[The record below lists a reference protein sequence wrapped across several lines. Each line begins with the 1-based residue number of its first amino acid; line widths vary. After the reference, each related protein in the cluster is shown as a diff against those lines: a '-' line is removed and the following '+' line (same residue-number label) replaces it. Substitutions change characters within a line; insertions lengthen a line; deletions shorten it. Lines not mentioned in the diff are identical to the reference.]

1 MSDYAHP
8 YRDTTFVLKEL
19 VKFEALCASA
29 HLDDIND
36 ELVSAILAE
45 AGRLGSAVLAP
56 LNRIGDTQGARLN
69 EQGVQEAPG
78 FADAYRQFQAG
89 GWPSLTAA
97 EAWCG
102 QNLPNVMGTAVSEIW
117 HSANMA
123 FALCPMLT
131 QGSIEAIAHHG
142 SPALRDAY
150 LPKLVSG
157 EWTGTMNLTEPDAGS
172 DLAAIKSRAI
182 PQGDHYLISGQK
194 IFITWG
200 DHQMTDNIVHLV
212 LARLPDAPAGVKG
225 ISLFVV
231 PKFLLDAQGEPGA
244 RNDARCI
251 SLEHKLGIHGSP
263 TCVMSFGDNGGAI
276 GYLVGEPHQGLACMF
291 TMMNHARQSVGL
303 QGLAIS
309 ERAYQQARQYAKDR
323 LQGTRKDGSRFSI
336 IHFPDV
342 RRMLLQMKSSIEAM
356 RALALVAAAEVDRTA
371 HAPDADAAQVHQG
384 RVDLLT
390 PIVKGWLTE
399 MAQEVTSLGVQI
411 HGGMGFIEETG
422 AAQHYRDARILT
434 IYEGTTGIQALDL
447 VGRKTLLNQGEL
459 LTRLLDEIGETVALL
474 QGSATLAPQAEA
486 LGDALAAGRAALRLL
501 LDNAKN
507 DAHLAGSVS
516 VNFMMLFGY
525 LCGGWLMARSAL
537 SAQAL
542 LDSGNGDPQFLDAK
556 RITANFYAEQLLP
569 RVHALLAAIGSGSK
583 SIMALDDEQF

>member
-1 MSDYAHP
+1 MSDYTHP
-8 YRDTTFVLKEL
+8 YRDSEFVLQQLVEL
-19 VKFEALCASA
+19 EALCASA
-29 HLDDIND
+29 HRDDIND

-45 AGRLGSAVLAP
+45 AGRLGSGVLAP
-56 LNRIGDTQGARLN
+56 LNRIGDTQGACLG
-69 EQGVQEAPG
+69 EHGVQETPG
-78 FADAYRQFQAG
+78 FADAYQQFQAG

-97 EAWCG
+97 EIWGG
-102 QNLPNVMGTAVSEIW
+102 QNLPNVIGTAVNEIW

-131 QGSIEAIAHHG
+131 QGAIEAIAHHG

-150 LPKLVSG
+150 LAPLVSG

-200 DHQMTDNIVHLV
+200 DHQMTENIVHLV

-231 PKFLLDAQGEPGA
+231 PKFLLDAQGKPGA
-244 RNDARCI
+244 LNDARCI
-251 SLEHKLGIHGSP
+251 ALEHKLGIHGSP

-309 ERAYQQARQYAKDR
+309 ERAYQHALQYAKDR

-342 RRMLLQMKSSIEAM
+342 RRMLLQMKASIEAM

-371 HAPDADAAQVHQG
+371 YAPDADTAKLHQG

-447 VGRKTLLNQGEL
+447 VGRKTLLNDGQL
-459 LTRLLDEIGETVALL
+459 ISRLLDDIGETVAVL
-474 QGSATLAPQAEA
+474 QRSTHLANQAAALEGA
-486 LGDALAAGRAALRLL
+486 LGAGRQALRIL

-507 DAHLAGSVS
+507 DAHLAGSIS

-542 LDSGNGDPQFLDAK
+542 LDAGSGDPQFLKAK
-556 RITANFYAEQLLP
+556 QVTADFYAEQLLP
-569 RVHALLAAIGSGSK
+569 RVHALLTAIGSGSR